1 MKKNLRSIITA
12 LTLCI
17 SALSIHAQDLKDCS
31 GKTHWIFKQEHGLL
45 GITPNGKISK
55 SDSRKIIHVDNY
67 DLQCVIVSKSTYA
80 KEEDNTDLKVL
91 TRYAMA
97 EIAWQSDQMKSK
109 LMLNAHKEELASGK
123 SILIWSFEMPE
134 GSSKD
139 VLNQVY
145 ANMVVGDKIF
155 GLGCPRYKEQSM
167 KEIKKFLIETISTLK
182 EYKKEKEVCKE

>member
-1 MKKNLRSIITA
+1 MGSL
-12 LTLCI
+12 LCV
-17 SALSIHAQDLKDCS
+17 SAFLSHAQDLKDCN
-31 GKTHWIFKQEHGLL
+31 GKTHWIFRQEHGWL
-45 GITPNGKISK
+45 GVAPSGKISK
-55 SDSRKIIHVDNY
+55 TESRKIIHVDNY

-97 EIAWQSDQMKSK
+97 EITWQSEQMKSK

-134 GSSKD
+134 GANKD

-145 ANMVVGDKIF
+145 ANIVIGDKIF
-155 GLGCPRYKEQSM
+155 GLGCPRYKDQSM
-167 KEIKKFLIETISTLK
+167 KEIKKFLTETISTLK